1 MNKNNFHKLYNYCK
15 SLGYPSSESEFY
27 EELQHFIVDEL
38 DSSELENISGGTSL
52 KNKFCA
58 SVLSALSI
66 LSAGSSVGAVG
77 GFESKNSNFSSKAAS
92 CSWISKH
99 KEAVISALLG
109 VGGGAVLVGIPTAG
123 VISHLYKQ
131 NKHLKKSLDESSTTD
146 STTDKEQQSDNN
158 PTSNSNI
165 DYFNDMKLNGLDL
178 KNIPQK
184 TKDYINSLIQLVTAQ
199 ICLETVNFEDLDL
212 WGKYQ
217 ETLNTYHNDVDEAFK
232 AATSG
237 KIFEVYPELKE
248 AHPELK
254 KLLLFTLLSTMKF
267 YPLQGNSDQS
277 DQIALNC
284 MYGYTKQIDL
294 KISLISNVL
303 ARRGDLNEFDKFLS
317 NEIVNEHSFGYFD
330 ILRKS
335 SSWMEL
341 NKAPQMFVPANNEST
356 EVKLIDFKI
365 DYLNPANKSNLPPE
379 VAKLVDLAQD
389 DTKCGA
395 FFDNINKKYLGLSIP
410 EEPQPSEN

>member
-1 MNKNNFHKLYNYCK
+1 MNKNNFQKLYNYCK

-38 DSSELENISGGTSL
+38 DSRELESVSGGTSL

-58 SVLSALSI
+58 SVLSALSV
-66 LSAGSSVGAVG
+66 LSAGSSVGAVNS
-77 GFESKNSNFSSKAAS
+77 FESKNFNSSSKSAS

-109 VGGGAVLVGIPTAG
+109 VGGGAVLVGVPAAC
-123 VISHLYKQ
+123 VVSHLYKQ
-131 NKHLKKSLDESSTTD
+131 NKHSKENPGESSPTN
-146 STTDKEQQSDNN
+146 KEPKSDNS

-165 DYFNDMKLNGLDL
+165 DYFDDMNLDDIDL

-184 TKDYINSLIQLVTAQ
+184 TKNYINSSMQLVTAL
-199 ICLETVNFEDLDL
+199 ICDEAMNHAYLNGL

-217 ETLNTYHNDVDEAFK
+217 EVLDSYDNNVDEAFN
-232 AATSG
+232 ANFNNF
-237 KIFEVYPELKE
+237 FESYPKLQG

-254 KLLLFTLLSTMKF
+254 KLLLFTRLM
-267 YPLQGNSDQS
+267 YYDNSL
-277 DQIALNC
+277 ALGC
-284 MYGYTKQIDL
+284 MYCRSPSFIKEGMVL
-294 KISLISNVL
+294 KLNVL
-303 ARRGDLNEFDKFLS
+303 ARRGDLNKLNKFLVDK
-317 NEIVNEHSFGYFD
+317 ICDEHSLGYFD
-330 ILRKS
+330 ILAES

-341 NKAPQMFVPANNEST
+341 NKAPQMFVPANDEAT
-356 EVKLIDFKI
+356 EVELVDFKI
-365 DYLNPANKSNLPPE
+365 DYLNPAKSNLPSG

-389 DTKCGA
+389 DTKFGA
-395 FFDNINKKYLGLSIP
+395 FVDNVQEKHLGLSIP